1 MSSLKALA
9 LAPALLLAA
18 CQQDPAVLHRE
29 AGDDLLQKS
38 DFRGAAAEYA
48 KSVALDPKQANVW
61 ERLAFCRVKMGEKDL
76 AAEGLVKLADLKPES
91 GQKAEVLRNAAGIFL
106 QGPDR
111 AKAEPYLVEAV
122 RLDPKDESSLT
133 WLGELASEKGGA
145 RLDIATAIPA
155 ELEKA
160 LGYYDRLI
168 ALRPDAGAAY
178 ANRRIVC
185 VKYLGHLSD
194 EKSREEARLRKGG
207 KDAAEAR
214 ERLARIEA
222 KSADLR
228 RIYDES
234 NAKLASLRKAAG
246 R

>member
-1 MSSLKALA
+1 MISFKALA

-18 CQQDPAVLHRE
+18 CKQDPAVLHRE

-38 DFRGAAAEYA
+38 DFSGAAAEYV
-48 KSVALDPKQANVW
+48 KSIAIDPKQANVW

-76 AAEGLVKLADLKPES
+76 AAEGLVKLADLKPQS
-91 GQKAEVLRNAAGIFL
+91 AQKAEVLRNAAGIYL

-111 AKAEPYLVEAV
+111 AKAERYLIEAV
-122 RLDPKDESSLT
+122 RLDPNDESSLT

-145 RLDIATAIPA
+145 RLDIATAVPA

-168 ALRPDAGAAY
+168 AIRPDAGAPY

-185 VKYLGHLSD
+185 VKYLAHLAD
-194 EKSREEARLRKGG
+194 ERKREEARVRRGG
-207 KDAAEAR
+207 KDAADAR
-214 ERLARIEA
+214 ERIARIEA
-222 KSADLR
+222 KSAELR

-234 NAKLASLRKAAG
+234 NAKLASLKKPAAK
-246 R
+246 